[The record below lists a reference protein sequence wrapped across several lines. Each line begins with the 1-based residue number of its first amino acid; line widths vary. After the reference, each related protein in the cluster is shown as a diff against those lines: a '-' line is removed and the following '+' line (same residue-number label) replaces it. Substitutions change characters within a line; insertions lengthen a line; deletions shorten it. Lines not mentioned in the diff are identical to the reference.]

1 MVLYSIICWLLF
13 WVVLVVVFYF
23 SLMRKKEPFSLPV
36 FIGHAVNTFFLVV
49 IGFALTHSNMTLLSK
64 DPDSHFAR
72 EQSCEAVVKETA
84 MVTSVSMA
92 TGTLGVILLLA
103 AAPGMVPLAVI
114 AGSLASIGGY
124 GIGAVVASSF
134 SPNCQAPDT

>member
-1 MVLYSIICWLLF
+1 MPYIIGWLLF
-13 WVVLVVVFYF
+13 WVVLVVAFYIA
-23 SLMRKKEPFSLPV
+23 LKQREGAFSLPGL
-36 FIGHAVNTFFLVV
+36 IGYAISMFFVTVV
-49 IGFALTHSNMTLLSK
+49 VTSGTILDK
-64 DPDSHFAR
+64 YRDSHFAR

-92 TGTLGVILLLA
+92 TGTFSVILLLA
-103 AAPGMVPLAVI
+103 AAPGMVPLAVVVVI